1 MAKLTG
7 RMVVDGVIAGD
18 MTVVK
23 AFMGVVYNRS
33 LDVEMIKMICKE
45 IIAKFTNYDLDHE
58 DMPKLINMMASYTN
72 NDDYFEIWTLPEAV
86 ISHVLSNKR
95 A

>member
-7 RMVVDGVIAGD
+7 RQVVSGVLAGD
-18 MTVVK
+18 MSVVK
-23 AFMGVVYNRS
+23 AFMGVVYS
-33 LDVEMIKMICKE
+33 KCIDAEMIKMICKE
-45 IIAKFTNYDLDHE
+45 IIAQFTDYDLDHE
-58 DMPKLINMMASYTN
+58 DMPKLINMMVSYTS
-72 NDDYFEIWTLPEAV
+72 NDDYFEVWTLPEAV

>member
-1 MAKLTG
+1 MANLTG

-18 MTVVK
+18 MVVVK
-23 AFMGVVYNRS
+23 KFMDLVYDRCI
-33 LDVEMIKMICKE
+33 DVEMVKMICKE
-45 IIAKFTNYDLDHE
+45 IIMKFTNYELDHE
-58 DMPKLINMMASYTN
+58 DMSNLINMMASYTN

-86 ISHVLSNKR
+86 IGHVLTSKR

>member
-1 MAKLTG
+1 MANLTG
-7 RMVVDGVIAGD
+7 RMVVDGVLAGD
-18 MTVVK
+18 ITVVK
-23 AFMGVVYNRS
+23 AFMNLVYDRCI
-33 LDVEMIKMICKE
+33 DAEMIKMICKE
-45 IIAKFTNYDLDHE
+45 IVAKFTNHDLDHE

-86 ISHVLSNKR
+86 ISHVLTSKR

>member
-1 MAKLTG
+1 MANLTG

-18 MTVVK
+18 MVVVK
-23 AFMGVVYNRS
+23 KFMDLVYDRCI
-33 LDVEMIKMICKE
+33 DVEMVKMICKE
-45 IIAKFTNYDLDHE
+45 IIMKFTNYDLDHE
-58 DMPKLINMMASYTN
+58 DMSNLINMMASYTN

-86 ISHVLSNKR
+86 IGHVLSNKR

>member
-18 MTVVK
+18 MSVVK
-23 AFMGVVYNRS
+23 AFMGVVYS
-33 LDVEMIKMICKE
+33 KCIDAEMIKMICKE
-45 IIAKFTNYDLDHE
+45 IIAQFTSYDLDHE

-72 NDDYFEIWTLPEAV
+72 DNDCFEIWTLPEAV

>member
-7 RMVVDGVIAGD
+7 RMVVDGVLAGD
-18 MTVVK
+18 MVVVK
-23 AFMGVVYNRS
+23 KFMDVVYDRCI
-33 LDVEMIKMICKE
+33 DAEMIKMICKE

-58 DMPKLINMMASYTN
+58 DMSTLINMMASYTN
-72 NDDYFEIWTLPEAV
+72 NNDYFEIWTLPEAV
-86 ISHVLSNKR
+86 IGHVLTSKR

>member
-18 MTVVK
+18 MNIIK
-23 AFMGVVYNRS
+23 SFMKVVYERCI
-33 LDVEMIKMICKE
+33 DGEMIKMICKE
-45 IIAKFTNYDLDHE
+45 IIARITSYDLDHK
-58 DMPKLINMMASYTN
+58 DMSTLINMMASYTN
-72 NDDYFEIWTLPEAV
+72 DNDCFEIWTLPEAV

>member
-1 MAKLTG
+1 MANLTG

-18 MTVVK
+18 MVVVK
-23 AFMGVVYNRS
+23 KFMDLVYDRCI
-33 LDVEMIKMICKE
+33 DVEMVKMICKE
-45 IIAKFTNYDLDHE
+45 IIMKFTNYDLDHE
-58 DMPKLINMMASYTN
+58 DMSNLINMMASYTN

-86 ISHVLSNKR
+86 IGHVLTSKR

>member
-18 MTVVK
+18 MNIIK
-23 AFMGVVYNRS
+23 SFMKVVYERS
-33 LDVEMIKMICKE
+33 LNVEMVKMICKE
-45 IIAKFTNYDLDHE
+45 IIAQFTSYDLDHE
-58 DMPKLINMMASYTN
+58 DMPKLINMMASYTS
-72 NDDYFEIWTLPEAV
+72 NDDYFEIWTLPEGV

>member
-7 RMVVDGVIAGD
+7 RMVVDGVIVGD
-18 MTVVK
+18 MNIIK
-23 AFMGVVYNRS
+23 SFMKVVYERCI
-33 LDVEMIKMICKE
+33 DAEMIKMICKE
-45 IIAKFTNYDLDHE
+45 IIAKFTNYDLNHE
-58 DMPKLINMMASYTN
+58 DMSTLINMMASYTN

-86 ISHVLSNKR
+86 ISHVLLNKR